1 MANNINFKKKDYS
14 KTKIYVVEPLVD
26 HPPEHTYY
34 GSTTKQYLSQRMS
47 THRGLY
53 KNWKAGKGS
62 NFYSL
67 FDLIDIYGLNTMKIY
82 LVENYPCTTKDEK
95 ASREGFYIRT
105 NKCINKNIPGRTKEE
120 YYTDNKDKCK
130 EYQKE
135 YHKQDKC
142 KEYQKEYQ
150 KQDKY
155 KDYKKEYQK
164 QDKYK
169 DYKKEYSK
177 TSKYKDYHKD
187 YCKTSKYKDYQKEY
201 KKLYYQKKKQEKA
214 SVNNNVSYDADNE
227 TTKII

>member
-1 MANNINFKKKDYS
+1 MANNINLKKKDYS

-26 HPPEHTYY
+26 HPPEHIYY
-34 GSTTKQYLSQRMS
+34 GSTTKTYLCQRMS
-47 THRGLY
+47 THRGHY

-105 NKCINKNIPGRTKEE
+105 SKCINKNIPGRTKEE

-130 EYQKE
+130 EYKKEYSKTQNYKDYQKEYQQTPKYKDYQKE

-142 KEYQKEYQ
+142 KEYQKEYREQ
-150 KQDKY
+150 
-155 KDYKKEYQK
+155 
-164 QDKYK
+164 
-169 DYKKEYSK
+169 
-177 TSKYKDYHKD
+177 
-187 YCKTSKYKDYQKEY
+187 
-201 KKLYYQKKKQEKA
+201 KKQEKA
-214 SVNNNVSYDADNE
+214 SVNNISYDHY
-227 TTKII
+227 